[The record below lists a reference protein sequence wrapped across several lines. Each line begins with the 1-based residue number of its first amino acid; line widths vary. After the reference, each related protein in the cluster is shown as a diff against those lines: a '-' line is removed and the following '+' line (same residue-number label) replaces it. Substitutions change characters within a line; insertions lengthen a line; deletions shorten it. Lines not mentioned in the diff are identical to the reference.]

1 MGGETRLQTVL
12 GAIVLLLTFGRCVEN
27 VGKLHTFRRW
37 ESEKA
42 GRGCADVEQW
52 KRLPG
57 GESNRAK
64 KRRQRNSDTDTAV
77 QKKHR
82 SRTG

>member
-1 MGGETRLQTVL
+1 MRLQAAL
-12 GAIVLLLTFGRCVEN
+12 GAAVLLRTFGRGVEN
-27 VGKLHTFRRW
+27 VGKLPTFRRW

-42 GRGCADVEQW
+42 GRGYADVEQW

-64 KRRQRNSDTDTAV
+64 KRRHRNDGTDTAT
-77 QKKHR
+77 KKQ
-82 SRTG
+82 